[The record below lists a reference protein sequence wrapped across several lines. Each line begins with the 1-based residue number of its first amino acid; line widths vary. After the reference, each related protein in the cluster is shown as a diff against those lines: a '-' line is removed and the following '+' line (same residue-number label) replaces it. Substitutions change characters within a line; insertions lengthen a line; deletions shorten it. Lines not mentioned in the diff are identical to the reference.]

1 MHQVRYGP
9 AEVASLLAYERR
21 RTRRRILRR
30 YGLAF
35 GTAATALGAAILS
48 RFAELPSLTLP
59 HAWMSPG
66 SSRPA
71 TATGSELKLTGTA
84 SVIDGD
90 TIELQRVRIRLFGVD
105 APESSQVC
113 QDAGGRNYRCGQQSA
128 LALADRIGSAT
139 VICEAGSHDRYGRLI
154 AVCTASGEELNRWM
168 VMQGWAVAYRRYSQ
182 AYAGAETDA
191 RANRRGI
198 WAARFDMPWTWRKNA
213 RQSSPAS

>member
-1 MHQVRYGP
+1 MSAVDSLRALARLPVLALLLAAAAPWLAGGLAAGP
-9 AEVASLLAYERR
+9 AVIAGR
-21 RTRRRILRR
+21 
-30 YGLAF
+30 
-35 GTAATALGAAILS
+35 
-48 RFAELPSLTLP
+48 
-59 HAWMSPG
+59 
-66 SSRPA
+66 
-71 TATGSELKLTGTA
+71 A
-84 SVIDGD
+84 SVVDGD
-90 TIELQRVRIRLFGVD
+90 TIEIHGRRIRLAGID
-105 APESSQVC
+105 APESRQRC
-113 QDAGGRNYRCGQQSA
+113 DRDGRSWACGKA
-128 LALADRIGSAT
+128 AAFALADRIGSAT

>member
-21 RTRRRILRR
+21 RTRRRMIRR
-30 YGLAF
+30 YGLGF
-35 GTAATALGAAILS
+35 GTAATAFAAAILS

-71 TATGSELKLTGTA
+71 TATGSELKLTGSA

-128 LALADRIGSAT
+128 LALADRIGTAT
-139 VICEAGSHDRYGRLI
+139 VSCIKKDTDRYERMV
-154 AVCTASGEELNRWM
+154 AVCQVGSTDLGAWLVAHGH
-168 VMQGWAVAYRRYSQ
+168 AVAFRRYTT
-182 AYAGAETDA
+182 AYVADEEKAKTA
-191 RANRRGI
+191 RRGV
-198 WAARFDMPWTWRKNA
+198 WGGTFAMPWDWRA
-213 RQSSPAS
+213 GRP